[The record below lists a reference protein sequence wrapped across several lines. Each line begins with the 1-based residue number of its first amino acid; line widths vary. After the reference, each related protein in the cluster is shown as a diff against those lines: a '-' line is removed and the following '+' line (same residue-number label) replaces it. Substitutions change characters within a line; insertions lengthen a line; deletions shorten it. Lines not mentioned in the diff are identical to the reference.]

1 MLALVISSVH
11 KNVTNEN
18 NAIMIDRFIVDT
30 HNVRIVEIRILQ
42 LQTRKDPA
50 SQGSPPRAKLQ
61 YRAPS
66 FWVTAT
72 AIDNFVIATSTER
85 SGQHIQMVAIN

>member
-1 MLALVISSVH
+1 MSLVH
-11 KNVTNEN
+11 ENVTNKN
-18 NAIMIDRFIVDT
+18 NAIMIDHFIVDT

-50 SQGSPPRAKLQ
+50 SQGSPPRAKSQ

-72 AIDNFVIATSTER
+72 AINNSLSPQARNGQDNTFKSR
-85 SGQHIQMVAIN
+85 KWLP